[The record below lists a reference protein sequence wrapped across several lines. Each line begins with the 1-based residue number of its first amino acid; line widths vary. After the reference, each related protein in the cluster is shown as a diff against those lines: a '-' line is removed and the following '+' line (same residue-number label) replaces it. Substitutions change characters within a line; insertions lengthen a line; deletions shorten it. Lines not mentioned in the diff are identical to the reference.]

1 MKKTKLL
8 AIFFIFGLLLTGCDS
23 KSLSC
28 TKEEEI
34 DAGKTKEVQ
43 LINFDNNKIKS
54 YEATMSI
61 ALTNEYKDYADT
73 LLESLEEP
81 FKDFNEE
88 DGIEYKTK
96 VDGNNISVTV
106 SGDYNKMSDDAKQSL
121 GIADNA
127 SFDAVKESLENDG
140 YSCK

>member
-43 LINFDNNKIKS
+43 LITFDNNKIKS

-61 ALTNEYKDYADT
+61 ALKDEYKNYADT
-73 LLESLEEP
+73 LVESLEEP
-81 FKDFNEE
+81 FKDYTEE
-88 DGIEYKTK
+88 DGLEYNTT
-96 VDGNNISVTV
+96 VDDNNISVTV
-106 SGDYNKMSDDAKQSL
+106 SGDYNKMSDDVKQSL
-121 GIADNA
+121 GIADNS
-127 SFDAVKESLENDG
+127 SFDQVKESLEEDG

>member
-8 AIFFIFGLLLTGCDS
+8 AMFFIFGLLLTGCDS
-23 KSLSC
+23 KSLNC

>member
-8 AIFFIFGLLLTGCDS
+8 AIFFAFGLLLTGCDS

-43 LINFDNNKIKS
+43 LITFDNNKIKS

-61 ALTNEYKDYADT
+61 SLKDEYKDYADT
-73 LLESLEEP
+73 LLKSLEEP
-81 FKDFNEE
+81 FKDYTKE
-88 DGIEYKTK
+88 DGLEYNTT
-96 VDGNNISVTV
+96 VDNNNISVTV
-106 SGDYNKMSDDAKQSL
+106 SGNYNKMSDDVKQSL
-121 GIADNA
+121 GISGNS
-127 SFDAVKESLENDG
+127 SFDKVKASLEDDG